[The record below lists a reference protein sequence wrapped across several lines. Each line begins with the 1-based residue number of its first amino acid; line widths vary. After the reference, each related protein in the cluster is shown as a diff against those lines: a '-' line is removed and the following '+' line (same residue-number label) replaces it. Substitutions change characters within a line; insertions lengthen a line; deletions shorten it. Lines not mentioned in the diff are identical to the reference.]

1 MNVQQL
7 LKMLHS
13 LRRLYFL
20 LLMVLMTFA
29 GFALIVFGRELGE
42 VVRDV
47 GISLLI
53 AGTVG
58 LGVELY
64 NRSHGEELLTQL
76 IRDAVQN
83 LTGPK
88 FDRLLDLIQHD
99 SLRELGVRKI
109 FLNRLT
115 NDFVD
120 YIRQARPSTEIRLL
134 GISMSKLA
142 DRDVQ
147 EMIID
152 KLRSGCRFKWLLL
165 DPDSE
170 AVARRAEA
178 EGWQPAIFKKEVEVW
193 SLNHQ
198 VFVQR
203 LEPAVRGNIELRHY
217 GHTPCCFLVDNG
229 STMLVGFYLRSCSG
243 ERVPHLELEIKDG
256 EAYLSFRRHFDSLWA
271 EAATKTLPFQERRKA
286 TLPVQEERRRAVAEV
301 A

>member
-1 MNVQQL
+1 MTIQQL
-7 LKMLHS
+7 LQK
-13 LRRLYFL
+13 LRNLYFL
-20 LLMVLMTFA
+20 FLMVVMTFA
-29 GFALIVFGRELGE
+29 GIALIVFGRDLGE
-42 VVRDV
+42 VVRDL

-58 LGVELY
+58 LAVELY
-64 NRSHGEELLTQL
+64 NRRRGEELLTQL

-83 LTGPK
+83 LTGPQ
-88 FDRLLDLIQHD
+88 FDRLVSLIQHD

-120 YIRQARPSTEIRLL
+120 YVRQARPNSEIRLL

-178 EGWQPAIFKKEVEVW
+178 EGWQPAIFRKEVEVW

-198 VFVQR
+198 VFVER
-203 LEPAVRGNIELRHY
+203 LEEGVRSNIELRHY
-217 GHTPCCFLVDNG
+217 RHTPCCFLVDNG
-229 STMLVGFYLRSCSG
+229 NVMLVGFYLRSCSG
-243 ERVPHLELEIKDG
+243 EKVPHLELEIKEG
-256 EAYLSFRRHFDSLWA
+256 GAYLSFRRHFDSLWM
-271 EAATKTLPFQERRKA
+271 EAARKSLPFEERRKA
-286 TLPVQEERRRAVAEV
+286 ARPVKEERRRAVAEV